1 MLLIDATCAAMGCVE
16 PTRLSTRM
24 VSLYC
29 DGRKHHPFSSI
40 FSPSPPTGELMK
52 ADRCPLSD
60 RCIRMGCEGRG
71 EFEGLCSIHDRVC
84 RMDGCLGQRC
94 QDLPVCTFHAAGRAA
109 HNMIPA
115 LRRAPLPPHPHPP
128 RTGHQC
134 DVYCSEHRHSNKLSH
149 PDSFCQISGC
159 QRLRRIKEGG
169 QSEWCDNRE

>member
-29 DGRKHHPFSSI
+29 DGH
-40 FSPSPPTGELMK
+40 
-52 ADRCPLSD
+52 